1 MKTNIIYNKDC
12 IEGMKEL
19 PDNSVDLVVTSPP
32 YEDFNGAGYSGKTKD
47 ILFMKLYSEF
57 FDKFMK
63 EVYRILKPNGQFFL
77 NLKNKT
83 LKKKL
88 LTTSWIEFTEG
99 FRCFD
104 FKSFIIWKYSGSF
117 DSSYCRFHNDYEVI
131 YHLSKGDNITLNI
144 DKDEKDPLTS
154 VWYLPHFIKDRL
166 HPVQMPENVAEKI
179 IKICSNENDIV
190 LDIFSGSGTTSVVAK
205 KLNRQFIGY
214 EIDPQYY
221 KLSLERLSDKTS
233 TLPNGNSD
241 KSEEFNMGLKVPTS
255 SPPKLSPT
263 EITSPNPNI
272 KLNSGGC
279 LVGR

>member
-1 MKTNIIYNKDC
+1 MIKTNIIYNKDC

-19 PDNSVDLVVTSPP
+19 PNNSVDLVVTSPP

-104 FKSFIIWKYSGSF
+104 FKSFIIWKYAGSF

-144 DKDEKDPLTS
+144 DKEEKDPLTS

-179 IKICSNENDIV
+179 IRTCSNENDIV
-190 LDIFSGSGTTSVVAK
+190 VDIFSGSGTTSVVAK
-205 KLNRQFIGY
+205 KLNRQFIGF

-221 KLSLERLSDKTS
+221 KMSLDRLNALKFTQANPKKDLS
-233 TLPNGNSD
+233 
-241 KSEEFNMGLKVPTS
+241 FNKGYEVNQK
-255 SPPKLSPT
+255 
-263 EITSPNPNI
+263 
-272 KLNSGGC
+272 
-279 LVGR
+279 